1 MPEARPGAR
10 FVSDQHGRKQVL
22 FEFAAG
28 LNHDYTHAYQVR
40 RSEFDALLFRRARA
54 AGAEA
59 HEGLRVTEVRLDA
72 AAGHHIVARDTEG
85 GGRERRWTARFLID
99 ASGRD
104 TFLAG
109 QMQSKESNRRHNS
122 AALYG
127 HFRGVRPPD
136 GVAREDGNTT
146 VHLFEHGWFWMIPLP
161 GEVMSVGV
169 VSNTQFFKRRRGSL
183 EAFLHEALAM
193 CPSVAERV
201 AQAELISPVT
211 ATGNYTYA
219 SKVMAGEGWLMIGDA
234 YAFLD
239 PIFSSGVLLAMASA
253 EMGAEA
259 ADTWLDDPA
268 RAARLVHAFERKV
281 RRAIDSLAWLVFR
294 INRPVLRDMFMQPSN
309 RFRMREGLVSDR
321 ASPTRATTPA
331 ALG

>member
-1 MPEARPGAR
+1 
-10 FVSDQHGRKQVL
+10 
-22 FEFAAG
+22 
-28 LNHDYTHAYQVR
+28 
-40 RSEFDALLFRRARA
+40 
-54 AGAEA
+54 
-59 HEGLRVTEVRLDA
+59 
-72 AAGHHIVARDTEG
+72 
-85 GGRERRWTARFLID
+85 
-99 ASGRD
+99 
-104 TFLAG
+104 
-109 QMQSKESNRRHNS
+109 
-122 AALYG
+122 
-127 HFRGVRPPD
+127 
-136 GVAREDGNTT
+136 
-146 VHLFEHGWFWMIPLP
+146 
-161 GEVMSVGV
+161 
-169 VSNTQFFKRRRGSL
+169 
-183 EAFLHEALAM
+183 M

-309 RFRMREGLVSDR
+309 RFRMREGLVSLLAGDVHANTNR
-321 ASPTRATTPA
+321 QLPVLAFKASYYLLSGFYRFGYRLGEDGLRRRPA
-331 ALG
+331 DAAA